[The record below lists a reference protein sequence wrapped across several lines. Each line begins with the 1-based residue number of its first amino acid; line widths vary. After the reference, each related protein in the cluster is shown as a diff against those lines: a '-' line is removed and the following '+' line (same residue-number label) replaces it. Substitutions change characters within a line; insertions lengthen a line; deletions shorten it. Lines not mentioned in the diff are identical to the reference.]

1 MTNNPGGWTAFRS
14 LTEED
19 KALFN
24 KVMKVMLGV
33 TYKPIVV
40 ATQVVNGINYCF
52 ICRATMVTN
61 PPVEYN
67 AEVIIYQP
75 SGGGEPHCTEIKHL
89 M

>member
-40 ATQVVNGINYCF
+40 AT
-52 ICRATMVTN
+52 
-61 PPVEYN
+61 
-67 AEVIIYQP
+67 
-75 SGGGEPHCTEIKHL
+75 
-89 M
+89 